1 MLKGSLRI
9 PDDGSLQGKPQ
20 VYIRVSSLNGIYL
33 LSAMSF
39 GLLSVTV
46 FFIIGFI
53 FRKSIAIRR
62 AIMTNTHLKLFGFAS
77 IYTSIYFYVDKPKKE
92 TCNIRIWLQLMGY
105 CLVMAPLS
113 AKSVYLYS
121 MNRFYS
127 KLTVN
132 PSQFRKI
139 WASLGVTFLVILQVI
154 IEAILLFLFTKWV
167 NNEAKEKID
176 RDSDELQIYYVCQS
190 KSSHPESYKSA
201 VIISLYGFHIL
212 LLLVSS
218 VFAFL
223 NRKLSQQLTENSQIL
238 CMFINLYAFILRLP
252 LLLDG
257 RLFISTELSNASFIW
272 GTALSTQCTICGA
285 ILTSSYLEYL
295 ESAKGKAVRVQIK
308 KNIQKL
314 QSKLQ
319 KSFGNMSYNS
329 VLRNTENQYTLE
341 SDDLEGDDFA
351 QKISVPCQRFVSD
364 FLLYP

>member
-39 GLLSVTV
+39 GLLSVMV

-53 FRKSIAIRR
+53 YTKSIAVRR
-62 AIMTNTHLKLFGFAS
+62 AIMANTHLKLLGFAF
-77 IYTSIYFYVDKPKKE
+77 IYTSMYFYIGPPAKK

-127 KLTVN
+127 KFIVK
-132 PSQFRKI
+132 PSQVRKI
-139 WASLGVTFLVILQVI
+139 WASFGVTFLVILQVV
-154 IEAILLFLFTKWV
+154 IEAILLFLFTILV
-167 NNEAKEKID
+167 SNEAEKKID
-176 RDSDELQIYYVCQS
+176 RDSDELQIYYVCKS
-190 KSSHPESYKSA
+190 KSSQPESYKSA
-201 VIISLYGFHIL
+201 AIMSLFVFNFLI
-212 LLLVSS
+212 LLVSS

-238 CMFINLYAFILRLP
+238 CMSINLYAFILRLP

-257 RLFISTELSNASFIW
+257 TLIISTELSNASFIW
-272 GTALSTQCTICGA
+272 GTALSTHYTICGA
-285 ILTSSYLEYL
+285 ILTSSYYEYL
-295 ESAKGKAVRVQIK
+295 ESAKGKAVRVQFK
-308 KNIQKL
+308 KKIQKL
-314 QSKLQ
+314 QSKFQ
-319 KSFGNMSYNS
+319 KSFSNMSTRS
-329 VLRNTENQYTLE
+329 VLRHSEDNYILYSED
-341 SDDLEGDDFA
+341 SDQDDFT
-351 QKISVPCQRFVSD
+351 QKISVSCQSMVGD
-364 FLLYP
+364 FFLYT